1 MSEPAVDPSAA
12 TAPPAGAVC
21 DTNEGPAAHGG
32 GHARSGTA
40 TLVLGAI
47 GAVFGDIGTSPLYTL
62 KEAFGH
68 AYGLAPTHDNVLG
81 VLSLVFWA
89 LIGIVSVKYVTV
101 MMRADNRG
109 EGGVLALAALVQR
122 HLPIAAPLAY
132 VTGVLGI
139 FATALFFGDG
149 VITPAISVLG
159 AVEGLEV
166 AAPALHPY
174 IVPLAIAVLLVLFA
188 FQFLGTGKVGK
199 VFGPITGLWFAAI
212 AAAGV
217 GGIVRNPEVL
227 QAFNPAWAVGFFLH
241 HGVVAWVALGAVV
254 LAVTGGEAL
263 YADMGHFGRR
273 AIRLGWFGFVMPCL
287 LLNYLGQGA
296 LLLADPAAVKNP
308 FYLLLPSGALA
319 PMIVLA
325 TLAAVI
331 ASQALISGT
340 YSVVRQA
347 IQLGYLPRMRIVHT
361 SDDTEG
367 QIYLPSI
374 NRWLLAAVML
384 TVVGFGSSSALAVA
398 YGVSVTGTMII
409 SGVLLLILARVR
421 WRTPRW
427 VLWTAGF
434 AMLAVDVA
442 FFSANL
448 VKFFDGAWFP
458 LALGLGAFVLMR
470 TWHRGRLLVREQVNR
485 DSLRIEHLV
494 KSLMASPPA
503 RVPGTAVF
511 LTPSNAFTPPA
522 LLHNLKHNKVLHAC
536 NVLLSVQVLT
546 VPRAE
551 PDDRV
556 SLEPI
561 GHGFWR
567 MTLRFGFVEDP
578 HVPRALKA
586 LKLVEPD
593 VNPMTTTFFASR
605 EALVASKGEGM
616 ALWRDKLF
624 LLLSRNATPATEFF
638 SIPGN
643 QLVELGMQVRI

>member
-1 MSEPAVDPSAA
+1 MSDPNAAPVSSAPAEAA
-12 TAPPAGAVC
+12 CEVGTGQPAGHV
-21 DTNEGPAAHGG
+21 
-32 GHARSGTA
+32 HARAGTTA
-40 TLVLGAI
+40 LVVGAI
-47 GAVFGDIGTSPLYTL
+47 GVVFGDIGTSPLYTL

-68 AYGLAPTHDNVLG
+68 AYGLTPTPDNVLG
-81 VLSLVFWA
+81 VLSLIFWA
-89 LIGIVSVKYVTV
+89 LIGVVSVKYVMV

-122 HLPIAAPLAY
+122 HLPIAAPLSY
-132 VTGVLGI
+132 LVGVLGI

-174 IVPLAIAVLLVLFA
+174 VVPVAIAVLLVLFA
-188 FQFLGTGKVGK
+188 FQFLGTEKVGK
-199 VFGPITGLWFAAI
+199 VFGPITCLWFAAI
-212 AAAGV
+212 GVAGV
-217 GGIVRNPEVL
+217 GGIVENPEVL
-227 QAFNPAWAVGFFLH
+227 KAFNPAWAVAFFAH

-273 AIRLGWFGFVMPCL
+273 AIQLGWFGFVMPCL

-308 FYLLLPSGALA
+308 FYLLLPSWALV

-347 IQLGYLPRMRIVHT
+347 IQLGYLPRMKIVHT

-367 QIYLPSI
+367 QIYMPSI
-374 NRWLLAAVML
+374 NRWLLVAVML
-384 TVVGFGSSSALAVA
+384 TVIGFGSSSALAVA

-409 SGVLLLILARVR
+409 SGILLLILARVC

-427 VLWTAGF
+427 VLWTAGL
-434 AMLAVDVA
+434 AMLVVDVA
-442 FFSANL
+442 LFSANL
-448 VKFFDGAWFP
+448 VKFFEGAWFP

-470 TWHRGRLLVREQVNR
+470 TWHRGRVLVREQVNR

-551 PDDRV
+551 ANDRV
-556 SLEPI
+556 TLEPI

-578 HVPRALKA
+578 HVPKALKA

-593 VNPMTTTFFASR
+593 FNPMATTFFASR
-605 EALVASKGEGM
+605 EALVASKGDGM